1 MEFAY
6 IKILE
11 IKMLVNSNA
20 THNITQINN
29 SKKSNSSEYLHRA
42 IKLNIPGKQ
51 NKLEFRDTE
60 SGKLVEINI
69 HEAIQRQLKTK
80 FSVDFKDNE
89 TVKATGKLEK
99 YLQTMWSKYTN
110 DTNTKDVNNDGY
122 LDKNELLKSKRISM
136 LGYDKNHKVALSD
149 SKFHSHLEA
158 YGTDGVKEVDKF
170 LKNNNIND
178 GKVSVD
184 MDFNGFLHIDKNLDA
199 SFSNRE
205 NLLSLHFSEDEINA
219 NTILSSSDFN
229 AQQNIE
235 KMIKKWAEEQKD
247 KTLNGLSTSASSDTN
262 EVSKK
267 LQVSKKYID
276 TQADNAKVFSLKA

>member
-1 MEFAY
+1 
-6 IKILE
+6 
-11 IKMLVNSNA
+11 MLVNLNA

-42 IKLNIPGKQ
+42 IKLTIPGEQ
-51 NKLEFRDTE
+51 NKLEFRDTG

-80 FSVDFKDNE
+80 FSIDFKDNE

-99 YLQTMWSKYTN
+99 YLQKMWSKYTN

-122 LDKNELLKSKRISM
+122 LDKNELLKSKRISI
-136 LGYDKNHKVALSD
+136 LGYDKNHKVALAD
-149 SKFHSHLEA
+149 SKFHSHLEV

-170 LKNNNIND
+170 LKNNNIKN

-184 MDFNGFLHIDKNLDA
+184 MDFNGFLHIDENLDT
-199 SFSNRE
+199 SFSNKE
-205 NLLSLHFSEDEINA
+205 NLLSLHFSENEINA

-267 LQVSKKYID
+267 LQISKKYID
-276 TQADNAKVFSLKA
+276 TQADNAKIFSLKA